1 MRMLSIHTKEGGL
14 EMSLKSIDLQ
24 MAVHRNGDAG
34 LQQNQ
39 LLHKPVADQ
48 ALLANEQEKKI
59 GHQLLQSN
67 SVDESR
73 KAGIQSNDSGK
84 GNQGS
89 GGRNGKRRDR
99 EDSPQAKSK
108 HPYKGQH
115 IDFSL

>member
-1 MRMLSIHTKEGGL
+1 
-14 EMSLKSIDLQ
+14 MSLKSIDLQ

-39 LLHKPVADQ
+39 LLHKPASDQ
-48 ALLANEQEKKI
+48 ALLANEQQKKI
-59 GHQLLQSN
+59 GHQLQQSN
-67 SVDESR
+67 SVDEPR

-84 GNQGS
+84 GNQG
-89 GGRNGKRRDR
+89 GGSRNGKRKDH
-99 EDSPQAKSK
+99 EEAPQPKSK